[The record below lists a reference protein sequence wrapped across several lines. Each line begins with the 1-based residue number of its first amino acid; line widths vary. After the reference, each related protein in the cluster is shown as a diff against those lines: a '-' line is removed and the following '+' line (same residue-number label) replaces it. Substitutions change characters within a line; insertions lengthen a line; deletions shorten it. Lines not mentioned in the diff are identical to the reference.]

1 MKFGLPEI
9 QYDTREKVQ
18 LFHQSLL
25 ERVRR
30 LPGVSGAALVST
42 APGAGPEG
50 DRVFTILER
59 PAPSHAIQY
68 VALTRT
74 ADPQYF
80 SVMQIPLLR
89 GRVFTEHERLHDDH
103 YVVVSR
109 QFVNQYFAGDDP
121 IGKHV
126 RAGWDD
132 KVEDYEIIGEVGDTL
147 YDVTKP
153 VSATM
158 YFPILSGIPD
168 RTSEATIV
176 VHSSV
181 DPLAISTPVEEQ
193 ISALEPELP
202 VYNAL
207 TMDQI
212 LNKTTASQGFAAN
225 LVLAFAGISLLLAG
239 VGLYGV
245 LSYLV
250 AQRSVEIAIRIAL
263 GAQRPEVL
271 RVVLVDGLMPVFFG
285 TAAGLAGAAAAGSL
299 IRSMLYGASPYDPL
313 VAVGMIGFLLL
324 TAVVACLVPAWRAS
338 RVDPMQALRS
348 E

>member
-1 MKFGLPEI
+1 
-9 QYDTREKVQ
+9 
-18 LFHQSLL
+18 
-25 ERVRR
+25 
-30 LPGVSGAALVST
+30 
-42 APGAGPEG
+42 
-50 DRVFTILER
+50 
-59 PAPSHAIQY
+59 
-68 VALTRT
+68 
-74 ADPQYF
+74 
-80 SVMQIPLLR
+80 
-89 GRVFTEHERLHDDH
+89 
-103 YVVVSR
+103 VSR
-109 QFVNQYFAGDDP
+109 QFVNQYFAGDNP
-121 IGKHV
+121 IGKHI
-126 RAGWDD
+126 RTGWDD
-132 KVEDYEIIGEVGDTL
+132 KVENYEIIGEVDDTL
-147 YDVTKP
+147 SDVTKP

-158 YFPILSGIPD
+158 YFPILSGIPN

-176 VHSSV
+176 VHTSV
-181 DPLAISTPVEEQ
+181 DPLSISTPVQQQ

-225 LVLAFAGISLLLAG
+225 LVLAFAGVSLLLAG

-250 AQRSVEIAIRIAL
+250 TQRSVEIAIRIAL

-271 RVVLVDGLMPVFFG
+271 RVVLLDGLMPVLYG
-285 TAAGLAGAAAAGSL
+285 AAAGLFGAAVAGSL

-313 VAVGMIGFLLL
+313 VAAGMVGCLLF
-324 TAVVACLVPAWRAS
+324 TAVVACVVPALRAS